1 MGMGRGRV
9 SRGHQAPAGAS
20 LRVGRSGNAHHA
32 RHGTPRPRARE
43 STSPPPPP
51 RCNPDFRP
59 RSEAVCGLRIASL
72 WVCYG
77 SLLAPFW
84 PFGARSQLLLLEG
97 RVVITRLKANWR
109 FYLLWTG

>member
-1 MGMGRGRV
+1 MPTTPDTERPAPGPAK
-9 SRGHQAPAGAS
+9 APA
-20 LRVGRSGNAHHA
+20 
-32 RHGTPRPRARE
+32 
-43 STSPPPPP
+43 PPPP